1 MAKANP
7 FRFSTEYQDDESD
20 LLYYGYR
27 YYNASTGRWISRDP
41 MEEDGG
47 LNLYGFVGNYPIKD
61 IDPLGQ
67 MRWGELVAIWKRVD
81 AGVRDI
87 KCCCDKPTAINKVTI
102 TGTASGQQ
110 VTDTAQLE
118 KVGCVDTIAVVQY
131 YWWDCATAQEEYGA
145 DKSPTRPK
153 GKQAW
158 QDYGWHE
165 GGNPQTQSHKGWK
178 KHWWDIWDMNHWN
191 WQAAVLYVYC
201 GKDGHYH
208 AKLAVSNALEW
219 TWGDGG
225 WGSPHD
231 GSGSTVQ

>member
-1 MAKANP
+1 
-7 FRFSTEYQDDESD
+7 
-20 LLYYGYR
+20 
-27 YYNASTGRWISRDP
+27 
-41 MEEDGG
+41 
-47 LNLYGFVGNYPIKD
+47 
-61 IDPLGQ
+61 
-67 MRWGELVAIWKRVD
+67 VAIWKRVD